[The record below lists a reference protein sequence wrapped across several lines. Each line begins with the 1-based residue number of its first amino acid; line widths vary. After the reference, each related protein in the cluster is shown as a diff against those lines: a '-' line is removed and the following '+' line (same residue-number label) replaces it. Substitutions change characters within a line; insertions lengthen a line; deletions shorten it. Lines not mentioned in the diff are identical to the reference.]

1 MEQNQQETAS
11 KCDRARYSEDSPL
24 ADSLPPLQRETKPS
38 WRMLFEFTRW
48 SHAAP
53 LATALLASAAVAGF
67 KASLSV
73 ILGRIFEIIAEFG
86 AGSRSSESSMAGITR
101 WALILV
107 GLGVG
112 NSIAHS
118 VFLTFW
124 IIFGELQAQ
133 SARHRMFNCLVSKEM
148 AWFDVQEEGISSL
161 LIRMQTQ
168 IRELQLANSQI
179 LGFLVSESMTAVASL
194 CVAFYF
200 SWKLTLVI
208 LTTIPVS
215 IVIMSLA
222 TRKIEPAIQ
231 MQKKY
236 LATASKHATAS
247 LMAIDLV
254 KVFGGY
260 DQELKRYLHFANL
273 ASKHYLVQALC
284 NSIQFGY
291 VSFWLILTFVVGFW
305 YGAALIDAGL
315 SPGSVMSTFYAA
327 LTAFQGAEALIPH
340 WLVFS
345 KGISGGKFLSS
356 VMPNDRDKGQ
366 PRKMGGMQRPPICA
380 GNIELRDVS
389 FSYPSNPNR
398 IALNQCSFAFP
409 AGEVTFIVGKSGSG
423 KSTVGSLISNF
434 YQPST
439 GDILI
444 DGRSIRIIQEDWL
457 RENITLL
464 QQSSVLFNE
473 SFKTNVAFGHHSPD
487 SVSSQDVISACN
499 DVLLQST
506 IAGLPQGL
514 DTNVGPEGHN
524 LSGGQKQRLALARAR
539 LRNPPVLILDEVTSG
554 LDQVNRVLVMESL
567 RCWRRNKTTIIITH
581 DTSQILPDDFVY
593 VMNDAGIVEEG
604 LKRDLIQN
612 PGGYFASFDSLGSQ
626 GGPEIE
632 INVLSPTP
640 PDASPITPIVPSS
653 SSLMADLFLRG
664 LENHSS
670 RYSYGGGSRRV
681 PFGAAASYAAQM
693 KAERSWASP
702 ATISERSSEV
712 HRDIELE
719 DLDDERKRFSRFV
732 SERFVLSKELEGSDL
747 RFPFSRSSQAGGY
760 LPIEDNSRRHSIS
773 PAHLPARKSSY
784 KRQTGP
790 TVFHDKEFAIQEE
803 SLSVR
808 SSANPENS
816 SWSSGNC
823 HHDEEDLLPGA
834 APIQLQHPEVYTKE
848 KEPKP
853 NDSIFTTLKT
863 VWPILGI
870 KDRITLICGIL
881 VTVAGAAATPAF
893 AYCFAQLLGIMTT
906 PGNKSQRG
914 MKWAVSMLA
923 IAVINGIGIGGGRY
937 LVEKAAQSWVSNIR
951 KEALRRILLQPRS
964 WFNKSKNSPSR
975 INECLDRNAEEM
987 RNIVG
992 RFVPIMT
999 GVLTM
1004 ISISIL
1010 WAFVVSWKL
1019 TLVALAPVPLVFATI
1034 QGFGLITGKWEGR
1047 CNEAAE
1053 EASAS
1058 LTEVLLNI
1066 RAVRALA
1073 LERYFRAKYESL
1085 VDATLRVGLKRS
1097 AFSSPLFGIYQSAGY
1112 FLTALVFY
1120 YATTMLVDDRQL
1132 GVAEIMQVVNL
1143 LIFGIGMATSMLSS
1157 LPQLVMA
1164 QATASQMLAFARLS
1178 TQPPQGHQGRKVLE
1192 NPLPIKFD
1200 NLRFSYSPR
1209 GGEEVLRG
1217 VSFEIQPGKCTAIV
1231 GHSGC
1236 GKSTILSLILALYPP
1251 AKTEV
1256 ETRSP
1261 PSLTFAGLPFS
1272 EVDIQRLRSAM
1283 AYVSQF
1289 PFLFP
1294 GTISENIVYGLPV
1307 DSPHRHMR
1315 DIQHASQEAGVH
1327 EWIDSLP
1334 QGYNTR
1340 VGDGGQALSG
1350 GQAQRLGIARALV
1363 RRPRLLVLDEPTSA
1377 LDAESA
1383 FTIRETIK
1391 GLKSNREMGIVVVT
1405 HSSEI
1410 MSVADRVIMLGQGGV
1425 VLQEGGFSELL
1436 AEGGPF
1442 SKLVRGIGSCEG
1454 EASDEDNSPR
1464 LR

>member
-1 MEQNQQETAS
+1 MEQTRQVTAP
-11 KCDRARYSEDSPL
+11 KCDRAPYLEDSPL
-24 ADSLPPLQRETKPS
+24 ADSLPFQREIKPS
-38 WRMLFEFTRW
+38 WKMLFEFTRW

-53 LATALLASAAVAGF
+53 LATALVASAAVAGF

-73 ILGRIFEIIAEFG
+73 ILGQIFEIIAEFG
-86 AGSRSSESSMAGITR
+86 TGSRSSESSMAGISR

-112 NSIAHS
+112 NSIAHA

-168 IRELQLANSQI
+168 TRELQLATSQI
-179 LGFLVSESMTAVASL
+179 LGFLVSEGMTAVASL

-215 IVIMSLA
+215 IVILSLA

-273 ASKHYLVQALC
+273 ASNHYLVQALC
-284 NSIQFGY
+284 NSIQLGY

-315 SPGSVMSTFYAA
+315 SPGSVMSTFYAV

-345 KGISGGKFLSS
+345 KGMSGGKFLSS
-356 VMPNDRDKGQ
+356 VMPNGRRKGL
-366 PRKMGGMQRPPICA
+366 PRKMGGMLRPQICA
-380 GNIELRDVS
+380 GTIELRDVS

-398 IALNQCSFAFP
+398 IALNQCSFSFP

-444 DGRSIRIIQEDWL
+444 DGRSMRIIQEDWL
-457 RENITLL
+457 RENIMLL

-473 SFKTNVAFGHHSPD
+473 SFQKNVAFGHRSPD
-487 SVSSQDVISACN
+487 FVSSQAVTSVCD

-539 LRNPPVLILDEVTSG
+539 LRNPPVLVLDEVTSG

-567 RCWRRNKTTIIITH
+567 RCWRRNKTTVIITH
-581 DTSQILPDDFVY
+581 DISQILPDDFVY
-593 VMNDAGIVEEG
+593 VMDDAGIVEEG
-604 LKRDLIQN
+604 FKRDLIQK
-612 PGGYFASFDSLGSQ
+612 PEGFFASFDSPGSQ
-626 GGPEIE
+626 EGLEIE

-640 PDASPITPIVPSS
+640 PDASPITPIIPSS
-653 SSLMADLFLRG
+653 SGLMADLFLRG

-670 RYSYGGGSRRV
+670 RYSYGGGSRRTS
-681 PFGAAASYAAQM
+681 FGAAASYAAQM

-702 ATISERSSEV
+702 ANVPARSSAV
-712 HRDIELE
+712 PRDVELE

-732 SERFVLSKELEGSDL
+732 TERFILNKELERNDL
-747 RFPFSRSSQAGGY
+747 RLPFSRSSQAGAY
-760 LPIEDNSRRHSIS
+760 LRLEDHPRRHSIVPGPLS
-773 PAHLPARKSSY
+773 AKRPSY
-784 KRQTGP
+784 KVAGGP
-790 TVFHDKEFAIQEE
+790 SPFRDKEFTIQEE

-816 SWSSGNC
+816 SWSSGNH
-823 HHDEEDLLPGA
+823 HHDEEDALPNS
-834 APIQLQHPEVYTKE
+834 APFREPEVYIND
-848 KEPKP
+848 KEPKTK
-853 NDSIFTTLKT
+853 DSIFTTLKT

-870 KDRITLICGIL
+870 KDRITLVCGIL
-881 VTVAGAAATPAF
+881 ATVVGAAATPAF

-923 IAVINGIGIGGGRY
+923 IAIVNGVGIGGGRY

-1004 ISISIL
+1004 ISISLL

-1066 RAVRALA
+1066 RVVRALA
-1073 LERYFRAKYESL
+1073 LERYFRIKYESL
-1085 VDATLRVGLKRS
+1085 VDAALNTGLKRS

-1120 YATTMLVDDRQL
+1120 YATTMLVGDREL

-1164 QATASQMLAFARLS
+1164 QATASQMLGFARLP
-1178 TQPPQGHQGRKVLE
+1178 TQPPEGHQGRKILE
-1192 NPLPIKFD
+1192 SPLPIRFD

-1217 VSFEIQPGKCTAIV
+1217 VSFEIQPGRCTAIV

-1236 GKSTILSLILALYPP
+1236 GKSTIISLILALYPP
-1251 AKTEV
+1251 TN
-1256 ETRSP
+1256 TGLNPRSSS
-1261 PSLTFAGLPFS
+1261 SLTFAGFPFS
-1272 EVDIQRLRSAM
+1272 EVDIHRLRSAM
-1283 AYVSQF
+1283 AYVAQF

-1294 GTISENIVYGLPV
+1294 GTISENIIYGLPI
-1307 DSPHRHMR
+1307 DSPYRHMR
-1315 DIQHASQEAGVH
+1315 DIQHAAQAAGVD

-1334 QGYNTR
+1334 QGYHTR

-1363 RRPRLLVLDEPTSA
+1363 RRPRLLVMDEPTSA

-1383 FTIRETIK
+1383 ATIRETIK
-1391 GLKSNREMGIVVVT
+1391 GLKSNRDMGIVVVT
-1405 HSSEI
+1405 HSSEM
-1410 MSVADRVIMLGQGGV
+1410 MSMADRVIMLGQGGV

-1442 SKLVRGIGSCEG
+1442 LRLVKGIGSCEG
-1454 EASDEDNSPR
+1454 EASDEDSPLQPHR
-1464 LR
+1464 